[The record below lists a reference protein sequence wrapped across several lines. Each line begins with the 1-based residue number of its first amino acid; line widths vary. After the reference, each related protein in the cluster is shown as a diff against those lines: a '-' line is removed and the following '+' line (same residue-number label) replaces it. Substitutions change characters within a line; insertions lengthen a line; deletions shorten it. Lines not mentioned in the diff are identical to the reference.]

1 MMFRNGFLYHEF
13 RISKLVIEDVCPMLD
28 EIRKFQV
35 DMNLQY
41 DNAAFESDLD
51 EWDLM
56 KDSTVLK
63 TSWNEKRLKI
73 QVGDRCKVIEG

>member
-1 MMFRNGFLYHEF
+1 MKFRNGFLYHEF
-13 RISKLVIEDVCPMLD
+13 RISKLIIEDVCPTLD

-35 DMNLQY
+35 DMNLLE

-56 KDSTVLK
+56 KD
-63 TSWNEKRLKI
+63 
-73 QVGDRCKVIEG
+73 

>member
-1 MMFRNGFLYHEF
+1 MKFRNGFLYHEF
-13 RISKLVIEDVCPMLD
+13 RISKLIIEDVCTTLD

-35 DMNLQY
+35 DMNLLE

-56 KDSTVLK
+56 KD
-63 TSWNEKRLKI
+63 
-73 QVGDRCKVIEG
+73 